1 MIVVVMVVEM
11 KSQKFSI
18 IFWDDPVYSYRK
30 YVVSHAV
37 FAFVVVYL
45 SEFRQIDQHDLNEGR
60 FKGSYGWSYCEIMER
75 AYDGD
80 EV

>member
-1 MIVVVMVVEM
+1 
-11 KSQKFSI
+11 
-18 IFWDDPVYSYRK
+18 
-30 YVVSHAV
+30 
-37 FAFVVVYL
+37 VVYL